1 MSSEESNKFVNSR
14 SWRWLPGMKTMG
26 GDRVKS
32 VDEDGRCLL
41 DRGYVSLDLANNWC
55 VVYPPMCAGDTPD
68 MEDSAT
74 IGAALEI
81 LHRATGMFVAL
92 FLESDVWQVKF
103 SCGDLSK
110 SVYAAS
116 RIDALLA
123 AFEAVDFGI
132 WEVLA

>member
-1 MSSEESNKFVNSR
+1 
-14 SWRWLPGMKTMG
+14 
-26 GDRVKS
+26 
-32 VDEDGRCLL
+32 
-41 DRGYVSLDLANNWC
+41 
-55 VVYPPMCAGDTPD
+55 

-74 IGAALEI
+74 IGAALEV

-103 SCGDLSK
+103 SCDSLDK

-123 AFEAVDFGI
+123 AFEIVDCGI
-132 WEVLA
+132 WETAT